1 MNRGS
6 LPAAPGFLH
15 AIEDFVSLSDGWNMT
30 KAAFTTYYSKPPP
43 AAFGAGHTLLHHPL
57 WAHIADYLLALVLI
71 AFGWVV
77 RLVVGAALEG
87 SLPPF
92 VTFFPAVMVAAM
104 LGGAGPTLFATALAG
119 LTIQYGLFAGA
130 PPSAA
135 EIAALIIFYANG
147 ALMAGISSAYHRQRA
162 KAAAYERGRLRRLAR
177 AESRMALQASEN
189 RYRLLVEQAADGI
202 FVTDAR
208 GRYLDVNPAG
218 LAMLGYAREE
228 LLTMKLGD
236 VLAADELAR
245 IPAETAR
252 LAHGDTATSTWRFRR
267 KDGSSFRG
275 EVAARLLPDGRVQAL
290 VRDVT
295 ERKLAEER
303 LNAARRE
310 AERAN
315 DAKSRFLAAVS
326 HDLRQ
331 PLSALSIYV
340 GTLRGKLAPPDRAL
354 AANMKDCVGG
364 LNEMLSNL
372 LDLSRLEAGVI
383 SADVRDFALD
393 AVLHKVLAAHAP
405 DAEEK
410 GLALRYGYFG
420 IHARTDPVLLH
431 RIVGNFVANAIRYTE
446 RGGVLVGCRRRGG
459 KRWLEVWDT
468 GIGIPADKTDEIFEE
483 FRQLGREREG
493 ARGAGVGLA
502 VVAKTAALL
511 GLEVRVRSRLGKGS
525 MFAVEIPLGAEPQRA
540 VARRYVHRPLRVA
553 VVEDDARVA
562 HALAYSL
569 RHFGHQVAVGSTA
582 AVALAALDGP
592 PDIVIADYRLG
603 GGKNGLDVVAAF
615 RARYGAALPAL
626 LVTSDTGLDLAR
638 AAAAAGVRVLHKPVD
653 VETVRAAMAE
663 LALRDVAPLPGKL
676 AT

>member
-1 MNRGS
+1 M
-6 LPAAPGFLH
+6 
-15 AIEDFVSLSDGWNMT
+15 I

-43 AAFGAGHTLLHHPL
+43 VSLGAGHGLLRHPL
-57 WAHIADYLLALVLI
+57 WAQIADYLLALVLV
-71 AFGWVV
+71 AFGWAV
-77 RLVVGAALEG
+77 RLVVGASLDG

-92 VTFFPAVMVAAM
+92 VTFFPAVVVAAM

-119 LTIQYGLFAGA
+119 LSIQYGLFRTA

-135 EIAALIIFYANG
+135 EITALVIFYANG
-147 ALMAGISSAYHRQRA
+147 ALMAGISSAYHRHRA
-162 KAAAYERGRLRRLAR
+162 QVAAYERGRQRRLAR

-202 FVTDAR
+202 FLSDAK

-218 LAMLGYAREE
+218 TAMLGYAREQ
-228 LLTMKLGD
+228 LLTMKLAD

-252 LAHGDTATSTWRFRR
+252 LARGDASTSTWCFRR

-290 VRDVT
+290 VRDIT

-340 GTLRGKLAPPDRAL
+340 GTLRGKLAPVDRVL
-354 AANMKDCVGG
+354 AANMKDCVAG
-364 LNEMLSNL
+364 LSEMLSNL
-372 LDLSRLEAGVI
+372 LDLSRLEAGVV

-393 AVLHKVLAAHAP
+393 SVLHKVLAAHAP

-431 RIVGNFVANAIRYTE
+431 RIVGNFLANAIRYTE
-446 RGGVLVGCRRRGG
+446 RGGILVGCRRRAG

-483 FRQLGREREG
+483 FRQLGGRERERTKG
-493 ARGAGVGLA
+493 TGVGLA
-502 VVAKTAALL
+502 VVAKTATLL

-525 MFAVEIPLGAEPQRA
+525 MFAVEIPLGAEPQPT
-540 VARRYVHRPLRVA
+540 VARRYVHRPLRIA
-553 VVEDDARVA
+553 FVEDNPRVA

-582 AVALAALDGP
+582 AVALAALDAA
-592 PDIVIADYRLG
+592 PDIVLADYRLG
-603 GGKNGLDVVAAF
+603 GGQTGLDVVAEF
-615 RARYGAALPAL
+615 RARYGAGLPAL

-638 AAAAAGVRVLHKPVD
+638 AAALAGVRVLHKPVD

-663 LALRDVAPLPGKL
+663 LMVQREAPLPSMRS
-676 AT
+676 T

>member
-1 MNRGS
+1 
-6 LPAAPGFLH
+6 
-15 AIEDFVSLSDGWNMT
+15 MT
-30 KAAFTTYYSKPPP
+30 KAAFTTCYSKPAP
-43 AAFGAGHTLLHHPL
+43 ASSGAGRTFLHHPL
-57 WAHIADYLLALVLI
+57 WAQIADYLLALVLV
-71 AFGWVV
+71 AFGWAV
-77 RLVVGAALEG
+77 RLMVDAALEG
-87 SLPPF
+87 SLPAF

-119 LTIQYGLFAGA
+119 LSIQYGLFGSA
-130 PPSAA
+130 PPSPA
-135 EIAALIIFYANG
+135 EIAALVIFYANG
-147 ALMAGISSAYHRQRA
+147 ALMAGISNAYHRHRA
-162 KAAAYERGRLRRLAR
+162 KVAAYEHSRQRRLAR

-202 FVTDAR
+202 FLTGAD

-218 LAMLGYAREE
+218 IAMLGYAREE
-228 LLTMKLGD
+228 LLAMKLAD

-252 LAHGDTATSTWRFRR
+252 LAQGDTATSIWRFRR

-275 EVAARLLPDGRVQAL
+275 EVAARLLPDGRVQAI

-340 GTLRGKLAPPDRAL
+340 GTLRGKLAPADRVL
-354 AANMKDCVGG
+354 AANMKDCVAG
-364 LNEMLSNL
+364 LSEMLSNL
-372 LDLSRLEAGVI
+372 LDLSRLEAGVV

-393 AVLHKVLAAHAP
+393 SVLHKVLAAHAP

-468 GIGIPADKTDEIFEE
+468 GIGIPEDKTGEIFEE
-483 FRQLGREREG
+483 FRQLGGRAREG
-493 ARGAGVGLA
+493 AKGTGVGLA

-511 GLEVRVRSRLGKGS
+511 GLEVRVHSRLGRGS
-525 MFAVEIPLGAEPQRA
+525 MFAVEIPLGAEPQPT
-540 VARRYVHRPLRVA
+540 VACRYVHRPLRIA
-553 VVEDDARVA
+553 FVEDNPRVA
-562 HALAYSL
+562 QALAYSL

-582 AVALAALDGP
+582 AMALAALDAS

-603 GGKNGLDVVAAF
+603 GEQTGLDVVAEF
-615 RARYGAALPAL
+615 RARYGARLPAL
-626 LVTSDTGLDLAR
+626 LVTSDTGLGLAR
-638 AAAAAGVRVLHKPVD
+638 AAAVAGVRVLHKPVD
-653 VETVRAAMAE
+653 LEAVRAAMAE
-663 LALRDVAPLPGKL
+663 LAVQRDAPLPSMRS
-676 AT
+676 T